1 LETLAPYWIALLA
14 TALAAAWDLRLRRIP
29 NWLTL
34 GTLTAGLV
42 LNTGRAGLAGLLLA
56 VAGLFA
62 AGFPALVLFRLRAMG
77 GGDVK
82 LLAACGSLLGPS
94 PGLELF
100 LASAIVGGGMALA
113 TIVLRRAWAVSRD
126 NLRDL
131 FVHWRTAGLVPCPAV
146 SLGRSRG
153 IVLPY
158 GLAIAGGMTFTLAS
172 HLGKL

>member
-1 LETLAPYWIALLA
+1 LETLAAYWIAFLA
-14 TALAAAWDLRLRRIP
+14 TALAAAWDLRVRRIP

-34 GTLTAGLV
+34 GTLAAGFA
-42 LNTGRAGLAGLLLA
+42 LNTGRAGVAGLLLA
-56 VAGLFA
+56 AGGVLA

-94 PGLELF
+94 PGVELF
-100 LASAIVGGGMALA
+100 LASAVVGGGMALA
-113 TIVLRRAWAVSRD
+113 TIVVRRAWAVTRD

-131 FVHWRTAGLVPCPAV
+131 LVHWRSRGLVPCPAV
-146 SLGRSRG
+146 SLGKSRG

-158 GLAIAGGMTFTLAS
+158 GLAIAGGMVFTLAS